1 MRLINKF
8 IIIYREYIK
17 RAFVT
22 LMLMLICVISFY
34 MTDRTWN
41 TYMKNR
47 CETGIKRKAYSI
59 SPYNINKI
67 KFSTRSV
74 HAEQSDMMEGLAS
87 IEEISAYGLVLS
99 TNGRFGDELVDF
111 VISDSSIADMCNTGV
126 SRADIEKMQ
135 DEWGDTDILWLGS
148 SYKGVYEIGQ
158 RCQTMSSECVVVGFL
173 KDDAQWLVNETIT
186 LEKPDLSNSGLVVT
200 KDTSKYDWGESLEY
214 TIPVYYVADYKDND
228 VIKSKLMDYQAEKG
242 IRASIINEGE
252 QLDKDVKDNSIT
264 NDKTF
269 IASVLLYV
277 IAIVAISAV
286 TIIECLINRR
296 DYAIFIINGIS
307 RKAVYSMILIKN
319 LILIIVSAFA
329 VWLYC
334 QWETF
339 GKIIV
344 SASTMESSLEVTN
357 KAMVMAHCI
366 YVPLIIAAEAVIM
379 TVISCIVPV
388 VYLHGK
394 GLVDLMKK

>member
-22 LMLMLICVISFY
+22 LMLILICVISFY

-186 LEKPDLSNSGLVVT
+186 LEKPDLSESGLVVT

-214 TIPVYYVADYKDND
+214 TTPVYYVADYKDND

-319 LILIIVSAFA
+319 LILIIVSALA

-344 SASTMESSLEVTN
+344 QTAGEYGNELNYTA
-357 KAMVMAHCI
+357 KIMAHCI

-394 GLVDLMKK
+394 GLIDLMKK

>member
-1 MRLINKF
+1 MRLVNKF

-22 LMLMLICVISFY
+22 IMLMFICVISFY

-111 VISDSSIADMCNTGV
+111 VISDSSTADMCNTGV

-186 LEKPDLSNSGLVVT
+186 LEKPDLSESGLVVT

-214 TIPVYYVADYKDND
+214 TTPVYYVADYKDND
-228 VIKSKLMDYQAEKG
+228 VIKSKLMDYQAENG

-319 LILIIVSAFA
+319 LILIIVSALA
-329 VWLYC
+329 AWLYC

-344 SASTMESSLEVTN
+344 QTAGEYGNELNYTA
-357 KAMVMAHCI
+357 KIMAHCI

-394 GLVDLMKK
+394 GLIDLMKK

>member
-22 LMLMLICVISFY
+22 LMLILICVISFY

-148 SYKGVYEIGQ
+148 SYRGVYEIGQ

-186 LEKPDLSNSGLVVT
+186 LEKPDLSESGLVVT

-214 TIPVYYVADYKDND
+214 TTPVYYVSDYKDND

-242 IRASIINEGE
+242 IRAAITNEGE
-252 QLDKDVKDNSIT
+252 QLDKDNQDNAIT

-319 LILIIVSAFA
+319 LILIIVSALA
-329 VWLYC
+329 AWLYC

-344 SASTMESSLEVTN
+344 QTAGEYGNELNYTA
-357 KAMVMAHCI
+357 KIMAHCI

-394 GLVDLMKK
+394 GLIDLMKK

>member
-1 MRLINKF
+1 MKLVNKL

-22 LMLMLICVISFY
+22 IMLMFICVISFY

-41 TYMKNR
+41 TYTKNR

-74 HAEQSDMMEGLAS
+74 HAEQSDMLEGLAS
-87 IEEISAYGLVLS
+87 IEEISAYGLIIKNDVQFD
-99 TNGRFGDELVDF
+99 NGYVNV
-111 VISDSSIADMCNTGV
+111 VISDSDIADMCNTGV
-126 SRADIEKMQ
+126 SRADIEQKQ
-135 DEWGDTDILWLGS
+135 AEWEGYDLVWIGS

-158 RCQTMSSECVVVGFL
+158 RCQVMSSECVVVGFL

-186 LEKPDLSNSGLVVT
+186 LEKPDLSESGLVVT

-214 TIPVYYVADYKDND
+214 TTPVYYVADYKDND

-242 IRASIINEGE
+242 IRASITNEGE
-252 QLDKDVKDNSIT
+252 QLDKDNQDNAIT

-286 TIIECLINRR
+286 TIIE
-296 DYAIFIINGIS
+296 
-307 RKAVYSMILIKN
+307 
-319 LILIIVSAFA
+319 
-329 VWLYC
+329 
-334 QWETF
+334 
-339 GKIIV
+339 
-344 SASTMESSLEVTN
+344 
-357 KAMVMAHCI
+357 
-366 YVPLIIAAEAVIM
+366 
-379 TVISCIVPV
+379 
-388 VYLHGK
+388 
-394 GLVDLMKK
+394 

>member
-1 MRLINKF
+1 MKLVNKL

-22 LMLMLICVISFY
+22 IMLMFICVISFY

-111 VISDSSIADMCNTGV
+111 VISDSSIVDMCNTGV

-186 LEKPDLSNSGLVVT
+186 LEKPDLSESGLVVT

-214 TIPVYYVADYKDND
+214 TTPVYYVADYKDND

-319 LILIIVSAFA
+319 LILIIVSALA

-344 SASTMESSLEVTN
+344 QTAGEYGNELNYTA
-357 KAMVMAHCI
+357 KIMAHCI

-394 GLVDLMKK
+394 GLIDLMKK

>member
-22 LMLMLICVISFY
+22 LMLIFICVISFY

-111 VISDSSIADMCNTGV
+111 VISDSSIVDMCNTGV

-242 IRASIINEGE
+242 IRASITNEGE
-252 QLDKDVKDNSIT
+252 QLDKDNQDNAIT

-319 LILIIVSAFA
+319 LILIIVSALA
-329 VWLYC
+329 AWLYC

-344 SASTMESSLEVTN
+344 QTAGEYGNELNYTA
-357 KAMVMAHCI
+357 KIMAHCI

-394 GLVDLMKK
+394 GLIDLMKK

>member
-1 MRLINKF
+1 MRLVNKF

-22 LMLMLICVISFY
+22 IMLMFICVISFY

-47 CETGIKRKAYSI
+47 CETEIKRKAYSI

-74 HAEQSDMMEGLAS
+74 HAEQSDMLEGLAS
-87 IEEISAYGLVLS
+87 IEEISAYGLIIKNDVQFD
-99 TNGRFGDELVDF
+99 NGYVNV
-111 VISDSSIADMCNTGV
+111 VISDSDIADMCNTGV
-126 SRADIEKMQ
+126 SRADIEQKQ
-135 DEWGDTDILWLGS
+135 AEWEGYDLVWIGS

-158 RCQTMSSECVVVGFL
+158 RCQTMASECVVVGFL

-186 LEKPDLSNSGLVVT
+186 LEKPDLSESGLVVT

-214 TIPVYYVADYKDND
+214 TTPVYYVADYKDND

-252 QLDKDVKDNSIT
+252 QLDKDVKDDSIT

-286 TIIECLINRR
+286 TII
-296 DYAIFIINGIS
+296 
-307 RKAVYSMILIKN
+307 
-319 LILIIVSAFA
+319 
-329 VWLYC
+329 
-334 QWETF
+334 
-339 GKIIV
+339 
-344 SASTMESSLEVTN
+344 
-357 KAMVMAHCI
+357 
-366 YVPLIIAAEAVIM
+366 
-379 TVISCIVPV
+379 
-388 VYLHGK
+388 
-394 GLVDLMKK
+394 

>member
-1 MRLINKF
+1 MRLVNKF

-22 LMLMLICVISFY
+22 IMLMFICVISFY

-47 CETGIKRKAYSI
+47 CETEIKRKAYSI

-74 HAEQSDMMEGLAS
+74 HAEQSDMLEGLAS
-87 IEEISAYGLVLS
+87 IEEISAYGLIIKNDVQFD
-99 TNGRFGDELVDF
+99 NGYVNV
-111 VISDSSIADMCNTGV
+111 VISDSDIADMCNTGV
-126 SRADIEKMQ
+126 SRADIEQKQ
-135 DEWGDTDILWLGS
+135 AEWEGYDLVWIGS

-158 RCQTMSSECVVVGFL
+158 RCQTMASECVVVGFL

-186 LEKPDLSNSGLVVT
+186 LESGLVVT

-214 TIPVYYVADYKDND
+214 TTPVYYVADYKDND

-252 QLDKDVKDNSIT
+252 QLDKDVKDDSIT

-319 LILIIVSAFA
+319 LILIIVSALA
-329 VWLYC
+329 AWLYC

-344 SASTMESSLEVTN
+344 QTAGEYGNELNYTA
-357 KAMVMAHCI
+357 KIMAHCI
-366 YVPLIIAAEAVIM
+366 YVPIIIAAEAVIM

-394 GLVDLMKK
+394 GLIDLMKK

>member
-1 MRLINKF
+1 MRLVNKF

-22 LMLMLICVISFY
+22 LMLIFICVISFY

-87 IEEISAYGLVLS
+87 VKEISAYGLVVS
-99 TNGRFGDELVDF
+99 TNGVFGDEMIDL

-126 SRADIEKMQ
+126 SRADIEQMQ

-148 SYKGVYEIGQ
+148 SYRGVYEIGH

-214 TIPVYYVADYKDND
+214 TTPVYYVADYKNND
-228 VIKSKLMDYQAEKG
+228 VIKSKLMDYQAENG

-269 IASVLLYV
+269 IASGLLYV

-319 LILIIVSAFA
+319 LILIIVSALVA
-329 VWLYC
+329 WLYC

-344 SASTMESSLEVTN
+344 QTAGEYGNELNYTA
-357 KAMVMAHCI
+357 KIMAHCI

-394 GLVDLMKK
+394 GLIDLMKK

>member
-22 LMLMLICVISFY
+22 LMLIFICVISFY

-47 CETGIKRKAYSI
+47 CETGIKQKAYSI

-111 VISDSSIADMCNTGV
+111 VISDSSIVDMCNTGV

-158 RCQTMSSECVVVGFL
+158 RCQTMSSECVVV
-173 KDDAQWLVNETIT
+173 
-186 LEKPDLSNSGLVVT
+186 
-200 KDTSKYDWGESLEY
+200 
-214 TIPVYYVADYKDND
+214 
-228 VIKSKLMDYQAEKG
+228 
-242 IRASIINEGE
+242 
-252 QLDKDVKDNSIT
+252 
-264 NDKTF
+264 
-269 IASVLLYV
+269 
-277 IAIVAISAV
+277 
-286 TIIECLINRR
+286 
-296 DYAIFIINGIS
+296 
-307 RKAVYSMILIKN
+307 
-319 LILIIVSAFA
+319 
-329 VWLYC
+329 
-334 QWETF
+334 
-339 GKIIV
+339 
-344 SASTMESSLEVTN
+344 
-357 KAMVMAHCI
+357 
-366 YVPLIIAAEAVIM
+366 
-379 TVISCIVPV
+379 
-388 VYLHGK
+388 
-394 GLVDLMKK
+394 

>member
-22 LMLMLICVISFY
+22 LMLIFICVISFY

-111 VISDSSIADMCNTGV
+111 VISDSSIVDMCNTGV

-214 TIPVYYVADYKDND
+214 TTPVYYVADYKDND

-319 LILIIVSAFA
+319 LILIIVSALA
-329 VWLYC
+329 AWLYC

-344 SASTMESSLEVTN
+344 QTAGEYGNELNYTA
-357 KAMVMAHCI
+357 KIMAHCI

-394 GLVDLMKK
+394 GLIDLMKK

>member
-22 LMLMLICVISFY
+22 LMLIFICVISFY

-111 VISDSSIADMCNTGV
+111 VISDSSIVDMCNTGV

-186 LEKPDLSNSGLVVT
+186 LEKPDLSESGLVVT

-214 TIPVYYVADYKDND
+214 TTPVYYVADYKDND

-319 LILIIVSAFA
+319 LILIIVSALA

-344 SASTMESSLEVTN
+344 QTAGEYGNELNYTA
-357 KAMVMAHCI
+357 KIMAHCI

-394 GLVDLMKK
+394 GLIDLMKK

>member
-148 SYKGVYEIGQ
+148 SYRGVYEIGQ

-186 LEKPDLSNSGLVVT
+186 LEKPDLSESGLVVT

-214 TIPVYYVADYKDND
+214 TTPVYYVADYKDND
-228 VIKSKLMDYQAEKG
+228 VIKSKLMDYQAENG

-319 LILIIVSAFA
+319 LILIIVSALA
-329 VWLYC
+329 AWLYC

-344 SASTMESSLEVTN
+344 QTAGEYGNELNYTA
-357 KAMVMAHCI
+357 KIMAHCI

-394 GLVDLMKK
+394 GLIDLMKK

>member
-148 SYKGVYEIGQ
+148 SYRGVYEIGQ

-186 LEKPDLSNSGLVVT
+186 LEKPDLSESGLVVT

-214 TIPVYYVADYKDND
+214 TTPVYYVSDYKDND
-228 VIKSKLMDYQAEKG
+228 VIKSKLMDYQAENG

-319 LILIIVSAFA
+319 LILIIVSALA
-329 VWLYC
+329 AWLYC

-344 SASTMESSLEVTN
+344 QTAGEYGNELNYTA
-357 KAMVMAHCI
+357 KIMAHCI

-394 GLVDLMKK
+394 GLIDLMKK

>member
-1 MRLINKF
+1 MRLVNKF

-22 LMLMLICVISFY
+22 LMLILICVISFY

-148 SYKGVYEIGQ
+148 SYRGVYEIGQ

-186 LEKPDLSNSGLVVT
+186 LEKPDLSESGLVVT

-214 TIPVYYVADYKDND
+214 TTPVYYVADYKDND
-228 VIKSKLMDYQAEKG
+228 VIKSKLMDYQAENG

-319 LILIIVSAFA
+319 LILIIVSALA
-329 VWLYC
+329 AWLYC

-344 SASTMESSLEVTN
+344 QTAGEYGNELNYTA
-357 KAMVMAHCI
+357 KIMAHCI

-394 GLVDLMKK
+394 GLIDLMKK

>member
-22 LMLMLICVISFY
+22 IMLMFICVISFY

-111 VISDSSIADMCNTGV
+111 VISDSSIVDMCNTGV

-186 LEKPDLSNSGLVVT
+186 LEKPDLSESGLVVT

-214 TIPVYYVADYKDND
+214 TTPVYYVADYKDND

-319 LILIIVSAFA
+319 LILIIVSALA

-344 SASTMESSLEVTN
+344 QTAGEYGNELNYTA
-357 KAMVMAHCI
+357 KIMAHCI

-394 GLVDLMKK
+394 GLIDLMKK

>member
-1 MRLINKF
+1 MKLVNKLIV
-8 IIIYREYIK
+8 IYREYIK

-22 LMLMLICVISFY
+22 LMLILICVISFY

-148 SYKGVYEIGQ
+148 SYRGVYEIGQ

-186 LEKPDLSNSGLVVT
+186 LEKPDLSESGLVVT
-200 KDTSKYDWGESLEY
+200 KDTSKYDWGGSLEY
-214 TIPVYYVADYKDND
+214 TTPVYYVSDYKDND

-242 IRASIINEGE
+242 IRAAITNEGE
-252 QLDKDVKDNSIT
+252 QLDKDNQDNAIT

-319 LILIIVSAFA
+319 LILIIVSALA
-329 VWLYC
+329 AWLYC

-344 SASTMESSLEVTN
+344 QTAGEYGNELNYTA
-357 KAMVMAHCI
+357 KIMAHCI

-394 GLVDLMKK
+394 GLIDLMKK

>member
-22 LMLMLICVISFY
+22 LMLILICVISFY

-186 LEKPDLSNSGLVVT
+186 LEKPDLSESGLVVT

-214 TIPVYYVADYKDND
+214 TTPVYYVADYKDND
-228 VIKSKLMDYQAEKG
+228 VIKSKLMDYQAENG

-319 LILIIVSAFA
+319 LILIIVSALA
-329 VWLYC
+329 AWLYC

-344 SASTMESSLEVTN
+344 QTAGEYGNELNYTA
-357 KAMVMAHCI
+357 KIMAHCI

-394 GLVDLMKK
+394 GLIDLMKK

>member
-242 IRASIINEGE
+242 IRASITNEGE
-252 QLDKDVKDNSIT
+252 QLDKDNQDNAIT

-286 TIIECLINRR
+286 TIIECLVNRR

-319 LILIIVSAFA
+319 LILIIVSALA
-329 VWLYC
+329 AWLYC

-344 SASTMESSLEVTN
+344 QTAGEYGNELNYTA
-357 KAMVMAHCI
+357 KIMAHCI
-366 YVPLIIAAEAVIM
+366 YVPLIIAAEAVVM

-394 GLVDLMKK
+394 GLIDLMKK

>member
-186 LEKPDLSNSGLVVT
+186 LEKPDLSESGLVVT

-214 TIPVYYVADYKDND
+214 TTPVYYVADYKDND

-319 LILIIVSAFA
+319 LILIIVSALA
-329 VWLYC
+329 AWLYC

-344 SASTMESSLEVTN
+344 QTAGEYGNELNYTA
-357 KAMVMAHCI
+357 KIMAHCI

-394 GLVDLMKK
+394 GLIDLMKK